1 MLYSLIPDLSSSILQ
16 GEPVKK
22 GVFGKCLVERKLDGF
37 NENIF
42 EFNLTKCGNEGE
54 FQYDNTDGWSL
65 MATRELAS
73 KPNKSVLFSLYSH
86 LQEHFEIRTY

>member
-1 MLYSLIPDLSSSILQ
+1 M
-16 GEPVKK
+16 KK
-22 GVFGKCLVERKLDGF
+22 GVFGKCIVERKASGF
-37 NENIF
+37 NENVF

-73 KPNKSVLFSLYSH
+73 KYTVFYI
-86 LQEHFEIRTY
+86 QCRVV

>member
-1 MLYSLIPDLSSSILQ
+1 M
-16 GEPVKK
+16 KK
-22 GVFGKCLVERKLDGF
+22 GVFGKCIVERKASGF
-37 NENIF
+37 NENVF

-73 KPNKSVLFSLYSH
+73 KYTVFYVVLFEDLSFLNSC
-86 LQEHFEIRTY
+86 LML

>member
-1 MLYSLIPDLSSSILQ
+1 M
-16 GEPVKK
+16 KK
-22 GVFGKCLVERKLDGF
+22 GVFGKCIVERKVQGY

-73 KPNKSVLFSLYSH
+73 K
-86 LQEHFEIRTY
+86 